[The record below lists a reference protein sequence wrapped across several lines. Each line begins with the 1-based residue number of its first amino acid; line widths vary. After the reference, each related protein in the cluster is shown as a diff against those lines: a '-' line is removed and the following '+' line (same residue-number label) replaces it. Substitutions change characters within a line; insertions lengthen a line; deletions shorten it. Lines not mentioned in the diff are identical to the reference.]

1 MLDEKINFN
10 PMTKDYNTYS
20 ITRKVVFSPQLMN
33 KDDVMESFEF
43 SYEMAFGKGF
53 HRNYR
58 SGGAVVR
65 KSGEIFANTFQGKL
79 AEFAF
84 YRLLISRGKQC
95 PKPDLTVMGQEFW
108 DDADFEI
115 MNRSISIKSACFFS
129 QLLLL
134 EIKDWSAEGV
144 YLPNNKK
151 YDYHFFIRI
160 KEDIKKLLKTKK
172 WLYKSYLNKSDLYS
186 LICSKQWFSDIPGFV
201 THQDLVEC
209 IRRKNI
215 IYKGS
220 FLNTSNTKMDASN
233 YYIQAGDLRTLDS
246 VSVR

>member
-1 MLDEKINFN
+1 MLDEKIQFS
-10 PMTKDYNTYS
+10 PMIKDCDTFS
-20 ITRKVVFSPQLMN
+20 VTRKVRFSPHLISRG
-33 KDDVMESFEF
+33 DVLESFEF

-53 HRNYR
+53 HRHYR

-65 KSGEIFANTFQGKL
+65 KPGEIFANTFQGKL

-84 YRLLISRGKQC
+84 YRFLISRNKPC
-95 PKPDLTVMGQEFW
+95 PKPDLTIMGEALW

-134 EIKDWSAEGV
+134 EIKDWSSEGI

-151 YDYHFFIRI
+151 YDYHFLIRI
-160 KEDIKKLLKTKK
+160 KGDVKKLLKNKR
-172 WLYKSYLNKSDLYS
+172 WLYKNYLNKRDLHG
-186 LICSKQWFSDIPGFV
+186 LIFSKQWYSDIPGFV

-209 IRRKNI
+209 IKRKQI

-220 FLNTSNTKMDASN
+220 FLNSAKTKIDASN
-233 YYIQAGDLRTLDS
+233 YYIQAGDLRKIK
-246 VSVR
+246 